1 MAHYEPYSL
10 SPQRS
15 VPSYRLGRQRVGSE
29 RRQALDDCESHAI
42 GAWLPELEFTHYWPT
57 AAWRQVLATCA
68 AQVTVGGN
76 ALAAMPYVLTR
87 QPFLAWVATGWDADR
102 KDRVA
107 RFPWPCKLLD
117 RLVNGPVLRRQE
129 RRILRSGTI
138 LALSDYTRRALDHI
152 AGAPVTA
159 NVLPMPV
166 DTLFF
171 TPRPAALVPGR
182 IGFSGRLDDPRKN
195 LDLLLAA
202 LAQANQTGARLTAL
216 LIGSQ
221 STPALAAR
229 IQTLGLSEAV
239 TFTGYLPRAELRDH
253 LQTLDFHSPYGC
265 SKGTADQYTLDYS
278 RIYGLKTTSFRQSCI
293 YGTRQ
298 FGIEDQGWVAWFT
311 IAAVLGKPITL
322 YGDGKQIRDVLQVD
336 DLARAY
342 AAAYHHRDQASGQAF
357 NIGGGPGNTLS
368 LLELLSYLA
377 SELGIQ
383 IPLRWSDWRPGDQP
397 VFVCNLDKANRLL
410 DWRPRIAVRDGVH
423 QLIHWV
429 RDNRALFDWL
439 P

>member
-1 MAHYEPYSL
+1 MPRVLISTLTPISGGVPTMTRFVVATLRDRGYEPVLAHYEHYSL
-10 SPQRS
+10 SPQLS

-57 AAWRQVLATCA
+57 AAWRKVLATCA

-107 RFPWPCKLLD
+107 RFPWPRQLLD

-159 NVLPMPV
+159 AVLPMPV
-166 DTLFF
+166 DTHFF

-202 LAQANQTGARLTAL
+202 LAQANQTGAKLTAL

-229 IQTLGLSEAV
+229 IQALGLSEAV

-253 LQTLDFHSPYGC
+253 LQTLDIFALPSH
-265 SKGTADQYTLDYS
+265 QE
-278 RIYGLKTTSFRQSCI
+278 GLC
-293 YGTRQ
+293 
-298 FGIEDQGWVAWFT
+298 
-311 IAAVLGKPITL
+311 IAALEAMACGCPVVATRCGGPEDFVIPGET
-322 YGDGKQIRDVLQVD
+322 GVTVGF
-336 DLARAY
+336 
-342 AAAYHHRDQASGQAF
+342 AAAEMAAALTRLVADRPGRQRLSDGARRRVAHSYNPAAAEAVFWQAF
-357 NIGGGPGNTLS
+357 HHTFPH
-368 LLELLSYLA
+368 LA
-377 SELGIQ
+377 L
-383 IPLRWSDWRPGDQP
+383 
-397 VFVCNLDKANRLL
+397 VT
-410 DWRPRIAVRDGVH
+410 
-423 QLIHWV
+423 
-429 RDNRALFDWL
+429 
-439 P
+439 

>member
-1 MAHYEPYSL
+1 MPRVLISTITPISGGVPTMTRFVVATLRDRGYEPVLAHYEPYSL
-10 SPQRS
+10 SPQLS

-57 AAWRQVLATCA
+57 AAWRQVLTTCA

-138 LALSDYTRRALDHI
+138 LALSDYTRRALNDI

-159 NVLPMPV
+159 AVLPMPV
-166 DTLFF
+166 DTDFF

-202 LAQANQTGARLTAL
+202 LAQANQTGAKLTAL

-229 IQTLGLSEAV
+229 IQALGLSEAV

-253 LQTLDFHSPYGC
+253 LQTLDIFALPSH
-265 SKGTADQYTLDYS
+265 QE
-278 RIYGLKTTSFRQSCI
+278 GLC
-293 YGTRQ
+293 
-298 FGIEDQGWVAWFT
+298 
-311 IAAVLGKPITL
+311 IAALEAMACGCPVVATRCGGPEEFVIPGET
-322 YGDGKQIRDVLQVD
+322 GVTVGF
-336 DLARAY
+336 
-342 AAAYHHRDQASGQAF
+342 AAAEMAAALTRLVADRPDRQHLAHGARRRVVHSYNPAAAEAVFWQAF
-357 NIGGGPGNTLS
+357 HHTFPH
-368 LLELLSYLA
+368 LA
-377 SELGIQ
+377 L
-383 IPLRWSDWRPGDQP
+383 
-397 VFVCNLDKANRLL
+397 AT
-410 DWRPRIAVRDGVH
+410 
-423 QLIHWV
+423 
-429 RDNRALFDWL
+429 
-439 P
+439 